1 MIKNSNFPIEMKLV
15 LATHNKDKCAEMAAI
30 LGEYPIDLLTLEK
43 FPEIG
48 EIIEDGNSLQENAL
62 IKARAVFKQTNL
74 PSWGDDTGL
83 EVDALGGE
91 PGIYS
96 ARYAG
101 ESCSYSDNVNKLIK
115 NMQLIPEKQRTAQFK
130 TAIAYVSENMEL
142 VSEGVVEGLIATMPK
157 GVGGFGY
164 DPVFYVP
171 EKGKTYSEMNMKE
184 KNQVS
189 HRGKAINNMI
199 ILLQARLPHIFHQ
212 MEDIA

>member
-1 MIKNSNFPIEMKLV
+1 MKLV
-15 LATHNKDKCAEMAAI
+15 LATHNKDKCTEMAAI
-30 LGEYPIDLLTLEK
+30 LGEFSIDLLTLEA

-62 IKARAVFKQTNL
+62 IKARAVFKQTHL

-83 EVDALGGE
+83 EVDALNGE

-115 NMQLIPEKQRTAQFK
+115 NMQSIPEKERTAQFK
-130 TAIAYVSENMEL
+130 TATAFVCENLEL
-142 VSEGVVEGLIATMPK
+142 VSEGVVEGLISIIPK

-171 EKGKTYSEMNMKE
+171 EKTYSEMNMKE
-184 KNQVS
+184 KNKIS

-199 ILLQARLPHIFHQ
+199 ILLQACLPHIFHQ
-212 MEDIA
+212 MEDVA

>member
-1 MIKNSNFPIEMKLV
+1 MHVKLV

-30 LGEYPIDLLTLEK
+30 LGKFSIELLTLEA

-62 IKARAVFKQTNL
+62 IKARAVFNHTHI
-74 PSWGDDTGL
+74 PSWADDTGL
-83 EVDALGGE
+83 EVDALKGE

-101 ESCSYSDNVNKLIK
+101 EFCTYSDNINKLIK
-115 NMQLIPEKQRTAQFK
+115 NMEFIPEKQRTARFK
-130 TAIAYVSENMEL
+130 TATAYISENMEL
-142 VSEGVVEGLIATMPK
+142 VTEGVVEGLIAITSK

-164 DPVFYVP
+164 DPVFYIP
-171 EKGKTYSEMNMKE
+171 EKGKTYSEMDMKE
-184 KNQVS
+184 KNQIS
-189 HRGKAINNMI
+189 HRGKAIKNMI

-212 MEDIA
+212 KEDIA

>member
-1 MIKNSNFPIEMKLV
+1 MKLV
-15 LATHNKDKCAEMAAI
+15 LATHNKDKCVEMAAI
-30 LGEYPIDLLTLEK
+30 LGEFPIDILTLEK
-43 FPEIG
+43 FPLIG

-62 IKARAVFKQTNL
+62 IKARAVVKQTHL

-83 EVDALGGE
+83 EVDVLNGE

-101 ESCSYSDNVNKLIK
+101 KSCSYSDNVTKLMK
-115 NMQLIPEKQRTAQFK
+115 NMLSVPKKDRTARFK
-130 TAIAYVSENMEL
+130 TAIAFVGENMEL
-142 VSEGVVEGLIATMPK
+142 VSEGTVEGLIATEPK

-184 KNQVS
+184 KNQTS
-189 HRGKAINNMI
+189 HRGKAIQNMI
-199 ILLQARLPHIFHQ
+199 ILLQSRLPHIFHQ

>member
-1 MIKNSNFPIEMKLV
+1 MKIV
-15 LATHNKDKCAEMAAI
+15 LATHNRDKCREMASI
-30 LGEYPIDLLTLEK
+30 LSDFPIDILTLDD

-48 EIIEDGNSLQENAL
+48 EIIEDGSSLEENAL
-62 IKARAVFKQTNL
+62 IKARTVFKETKL
-74 PSWGDDTGL
+74 PSWADDTGL
-83 EVDALGGE
+83 GVDALNGE

-115 NMQLIPEKQRTAQFK
+115 NMQSIPEKQRTAQFK

-142 VSEGVVEGLIATMPK
+142 VSEGVVEGLIAITPK

-184 KNQVS
+184 KNQTS
-189 HRGKAINNMI
+189 HRGKAIQNMI
-199 ILLQARLPHIFHQ
+199 ILLQSRLPHIFHQ
-212 MEDIA
+212 MEDLA

>member
-1 MIKNSNFPIEMKLV
+1 MIKNSNFPIDMKLV

-30 LGEYPIDLLTLEK
+30 LSEYPIDLLTLEE

-48 EIIEDGNSLQENAL
+48 DIIEDGNSLKENAL
-62 IKARAVFKQTNL
+62 IKARAVFKQTHL

-115 NMQLIPEKQRTAQFK
+115 NMQSIPEKQRMAQFK

-142 VSEGVVEGLIATMPK
+142 VSEGAVEGLIATMPK

-171 EKGKTYSEMNMKE
+171 EQGKTYSEMKMKE
-184 KNQVS
+184 KNKIS
-189 HRGKAINNMI
+189 HRGKAIQEMLK
-199 ILLQARLPHIFHQ
+199 LLQSRLPNIFHQ

>member
-1 MIKNSNFPIEMKLV
+1 MFKNSNFPIDMKLV

-30 LGEYPIDLLTLEK
+30 LGEFPIDLLTLEA

-62 IKARAVFKQTNL
+62 IKARAVFKQTHL

-83 EVDALGGE
+83 EVDALDGK

-115 NMQLIPEKQRTAQFK
+115 NMQSIPKKQRTAQFK

-142 VSEGVVEGLIATMPK
+142 VSEGVVEGLIAITPK

-199 ILLQARLPHIFHQ
+199 ILLQVRLPHIFHQ

>member
-1 MIKNSNFPIEMKLV
+1 MIKNSNFPIDMKLV

-30 LGEYPIDLLTLEK
+30 LGEFPIDLLTLEA

-62 IKARAVFKQTNL
+62 IKARAVFKQTHL

-83 EVDALGGE
+83 EVDVLNGE

-101 ESCSYSDNVNKLIK
+101 KSCSYSDNVTKLMK
-115 NMQLIPEKQRTAQFK
+115 NMLSVTEKDRTARFK
-130 TAIAYVSENMEL
+130 TAIAFVGENMEL
-142 VSEGVVEGLIATMPK
+142 VSEGSVEGLIATEPK

>member
-1 MIKNSNFPIEMKLV
+1 MKIV
-15 LATHNKDKCAEMAAI
+15 IATHNKDKLKE
-30 LGEYPIDLLTLEK
+30 LKEGFSELNVELLDLSS

-62 IKARAVFKQTNL
+62 IKARAVFKQTHL

-83 EVDALGGE
+83 EVDALNGE

-115 NMQLIPEKQRTAQFK
+115 NMQSIPEKQRTAQFK

-142 VSEGVVEGLIATMPK
+142 VSEGVVEGLIAITPK